1 MKIDLLLTRK
11 YFQFVSALSPKI
23 AARQSFRTFQKVR
36 KKNIRPREAAFFSM
50 AQHHVVE
57 SSVGKI
63 DCYQIGDKNLPKVVL
78 VHGWDS
84 NIGSLT
90 SIANALLK
98 ANKQVIGLNLPGH
111 AFSKSNSTNLLECS
125 QGLNAVLD
133 FFDIDENASIISH
146 SFGSA
151 VVAYTLSK
159 KEIKVDKLIFLTN
172 PNQMEEIF
180 REFQQIIGLGNRAY
194 QGLKK
199 ITEQKLGESLS
210 AVSVEE
216 CLKRCQFNELN
227 LIHDK
232 NDKVLSY
239 TNSEQII
246 EVHPTAKLHTF
257 ENIGHYKMLWNSE
270 VIEKCVE
277 ILAK

>member
-1 MKIDLLLTRK
+1 M
-11 YFQFVSALSPKI
+11 
-23 AARQSFRTFQKVR
+23 
-36 KKNIRPREAAFFSM
+36 
-50 AQHHVVE
+50 
-57 SSVGKI
+57 
-63 DCYQIGDKNLPKVVL
+63 
-78 VHGWDS
+78 
-84 NIGSLT
+84 
-90 SIANALLK
+90 
-98 ANKQVIGLNLPGH
+98 
-111 AFSKSNSTNLLECS
+111 
-125 QGLNAVLD
+125 
-133 FFDIDENASIISH
+133 
-146 SFGSA
+146 
-151 VVAYTLSK
+151 VAYTLSK

-199 ITEQKLGESLS
+199 ITEQKLGESLA

-239 TNSEQII
+239 RNSEQII

-270 VIEKCVE
+270 VIEKCLE